1 MINDLI
7 QFTTL
12 IKSRKKFHGFFI
24 IINVLRVKIL
34 LRRRNFL
41 VVIVL
46 TIIKKIY
53 FIFLALNCSVVV
65 QPTIP
70 TKHKKSGL
78 KQTWGHIFLRV
89 WYEKNY
95 AYIMPKKMRYIFLLI
110 VSMILNKKLFRSNKI
125 FTQWTLIIVNKP
137 CNLFFPYCRSIKIL
151 QFFSDRL

>member
-1 MINDLI
+1 MKQFFYYHRFFFKYVQIKIYNILI
-7 QFTTL
+7 DIWLNHDHNFNNN
-12 IKSRKKFHGFFI
+12 KKGGKKFHGFFI

-46 TIIKKIY
+46 TISRKVY

-78 KQTWGHIFLRV
+78 KLTWGHIFL
-89 WYEKNY
+89 ESDAKKNLHSH
-95 AYIMPKKMRYIFLLI
+95 IRTCWGEIPKKQSIF
-110 VSMILNKKLFRSNKI
+110 F
-125 FTQWTLIIVNKP
+125 
-137 CNLFFPYCRSIKIL
+137 Y
-151 QFFSDRL
+151 

>member
-1 MINDLI
+1 MIK
-7 QFTTL
+7 FTTL
-12 IKSRKKFHGFFI
+12 IKSREKIHGFFI

-46 TIIKKIY
+46 TISRKIY

-78 KQTWGHIFLRV
+78 KQTWG
-89 WYEKNY
+89 
-95 AYIMPKKMRYIFLLI
+95 YIFLESEKERNYACIFGHAEMSFNNHVKIMKVFFPTVI
-110 VSMILNKKLFRSNKI
+110 VSMIMTKKIYPINI
-125 FTQWTLIIVNKP
+125 
-137 CNLFFPYCRSIKIL
+137 
-151 QFFSDRL
+151 D

>member
-7 QFTTL
+7 KFTTL
-12 IKSRKKFHGFFI
+12 IKSRKKNHGFFI

-46 TIIKKIY
+46 TISRKIY

-78 KQTWGHIFLRV
+78 KQTWGYIFLES
-89 WYEKNY
+89 EKERNY
-95 AYIMPKKMRYIFLLI
+95 ACIFGHADMSSIIMPKLWSFFLLI
-110 VSMILNKKLFRSNKI
+110 LSMIMSK
-125 FTQWTLIIVNKP
+125 
-137 CNLFFPYCRSIKIL
+137 KIL
-151 QFFSDRL
+151 NIDYFKKAPWMIIKCEIFFHNRL

>member
-7 QFTTL
+7 KFTTL
-12 IKSRKKFHGFFI
+12 IKSRKKIHGFFI

-41 VVIVL
+41 VVMVL
-46 TIIKKIY
+46 TISRKIY

-78 KQTWGHIFLRV
+78 KQTWGYLYILRV
-89 WYEKNY
+89 WWKKKENNY
-95 AYIMPKKMRYIFLLI
+95 ACIFGHAEISFNNLAKIMKFFFPTVI
-110 VSMILNKKLFRSNKI
+110 VSMIMTKKIYPINI
-125 FTQWTLIIVNKP
+125 
-137 CNLFFPYCRSIKIL
+137 
-151 QFFSDRL
+151 D

>member
-7 QFTTL
+7 KFTTL
-12 IKSRKKFHGFFI
+12 IKSRKKIHGFFI

-41 VVIVL
+41 VVMVL
-46 TIIKKIY
+46 TISRKIY

-78 KQTWGHIFLRV
+78 KQTWGYLYILRV
-89 WYEKNY
+89 WCKKKEIIFGHAEMSFNNHVK
-95 AYIMPKKMRYIFLLI
+95 IMKFFSTVI
-110 VSMILNKKLFRSNKI
+110 VSMIMTKKI
-125 FTQWTLIIVNKP
+125 
-137 CNLFFPYCRSIKIL
+137 
-151 QFFSDRL
+151 

>member
-12 IKSRKKFHGFFI
+12 IKSRKKIHGFFI

-41 VVIVL
+41 VVMVL
-46 TIIKKIY
+46 TISRKIY

-78 KQTWGHIFLRV
+78 KQTWG
-89 WYEKNY
+89 
-95 AYIMPKKMRYIFLLI
+95 YIFLESDAKKRHYACI
-110 VSMILNKKLFRSNKI
+110 FGHAEMSFNNHVKIMKFFSTVISMIMTKKI
-125 FTQWTLIIVNKP
+125 
-137 CNLFFPYCRSIKIL
+137 
-151 QFFSDRL
+151 

>member
-1 MINDLI
+1 MITIL
-7 QFTTL
+7 L
-12 IKSRKKFHGFFI
+12 IKNGGKKFHGFFI

-46 TIIKKIY
+46 TISRKIY

-78 KQTWGHIFLRV
+78 KLTTWGHIFL
-89 WYEKNY
+89 ESD
-95 AYIMPKKMRYIFLLI
+95 A
-110 VSMILNKKLFRSNKI
+110 KKLTFTYSNM
-125 FTQWTLIIVNKP
+125 L
-137 CNLFFPYCRSIKIL
+137 R
-151 QFFSDRL
+151 